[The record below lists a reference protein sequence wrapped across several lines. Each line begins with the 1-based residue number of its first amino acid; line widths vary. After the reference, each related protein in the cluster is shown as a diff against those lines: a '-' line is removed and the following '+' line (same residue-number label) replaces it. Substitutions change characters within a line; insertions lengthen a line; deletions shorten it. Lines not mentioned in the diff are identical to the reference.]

1 MPILPFSE
9 WRPDVSDYQGQHS
22 KTIQNVYPRGDGYGP
37 VANLL
42 AYTAALPAACRGFFY
57 ARKNDGSVQVFAGV
71 SDRLYTLDNTTQTWK
86 PVGKVATVTISS
98 ASPGVITHTA
108 HPFVADDPVVFLNSG
123 GALPAAITAGTVYYV
138 KTVLGVDTFTIAATV
153 GGTAINTASTGT
165 GTHSVTSTYT
175 ALGTNSQWQ
184 FRQFNNFV
192 FAVHGSV
199 NPQVYDLTS
208 STAFADLGGSPPQA
222 AYISIVNRF
231 VVLSGIASPNVYRV
245 QWSGLN
251 ATTTWT
257 SGVTQSDSQDL
268 ADGGI
273 VRGVAG
279 GEFGVVFQ
287 DASIRRM
294 TYAPGSPYIFAIDR
308 ISSDDGLFAPYS
320 LINAGDRI
328 FFLSPQGFKMLLP
341 GGYPVPIG
349 KEKFDRTVFA
359 DLDTSNLH
367 LMIGASDP
375 RSTRVYWAYKSVNGQ
390 TGKFDK
396 ILVYDWALERGTII
410 SVMGEYIASLSRP
423 GLTLEGIDAA
433 YGSNIDTITLSSLDD
448 VSSAAFAQLSA
459 FGSDHKLG
467 FFTGTNLEATMQT
480 PEQGGDGRRI
490 FVRGFRPITDAATVY
505 GALTTRDT
513 AQATATTTTETLVN
527 AVGSCPQRVDT
538 RYARGQVRI
547 PAATTWTYAAG
558 IEPDV
563 ELRGNR

>member
-1 MPILPFSE
+1 
-9 WRPDVSDYQGQHS
+9 
-22 KTIQNVYPRGDGYGP
+22 
-37 VANLL
+37 
-42 AYTAALPAACRGFFY
+42 
-57 ARKNDGSVQVFAGV
+57 
-71 SDRLYTLDNTTQTWK
+71 
-86 PVGKVATVTISS
+86 
-98 ASPGVITHTA
+98 
-108 HPFVADDPVVFLNSG
+108 
-123 GALPAAITAGTVYYV
+123 
-138 KTVLGVDTFTIAATV
+138 
-153 GGTAINTASTGT
+153 
-165 GTHSVTSTYT
+165 
-175 ALGTNSQWQ
+175 
-184 FRQFNNFV
+184 
-192 FAVHGSV
+192 
-199 NPQVYDLTS
+199 
-208 STAFADLGGSPPQA
+208 
-222 AYISIVNRF
+222 
-231 VVLSGIASPNVYRV
+231 
-245 QWSGLN
+245 
-251 ATTTWT
+251 
-257 SGVTQSDSQDL
+257 
-268 ADGGI
+268 
-273 VRGVAG
+273 
-279 GEFGVVFQ
+279 
-287 DASIRRM
+287 M